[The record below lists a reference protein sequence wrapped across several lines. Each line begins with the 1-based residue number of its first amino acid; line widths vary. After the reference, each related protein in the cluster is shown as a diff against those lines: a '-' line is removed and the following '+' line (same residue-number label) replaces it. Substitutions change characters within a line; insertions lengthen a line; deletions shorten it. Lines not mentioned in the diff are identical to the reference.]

1 MCAYNRTVQKVD
13 EFLANEAK
21 GTRIIGAKSLEDM
34 IAKLKKPRRV
44 MMLVKAGEA
53 VDEFINKLVSHQF
66 FSVQHFVHAFIRVYL
81 LFAHH
86 INCFIR
92 MYYGYAVDRAVSS
105 SYDWNRKTVHHGH
118 K

>member
-53 VDEFINKLVSHQF
+53 VDEFINKLVSLYSHTF
-66 FSVQHFVHAFIRVYL
+66 FS
-81 LFAHH
+81 
-86 INCFIR
+86 
-92 MYYGYAVDRAVSS
+92 
-105 SYDWNRKTVHHGH
+105 
-118 K
+118 